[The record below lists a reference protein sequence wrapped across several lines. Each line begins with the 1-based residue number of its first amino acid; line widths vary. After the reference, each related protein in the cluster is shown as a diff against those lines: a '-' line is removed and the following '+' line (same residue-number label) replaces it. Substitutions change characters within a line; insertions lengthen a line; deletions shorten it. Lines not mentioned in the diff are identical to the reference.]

1 MEKEKYCC
9 FFHPLNEY
17 SEKSLDDQCP
27 KCQQPYG
34 FPLQY
39 PPNKIGKYEIER
51 ALGRG
56 FYGATFIARTGIF
69 KKRCVLKISPK
80 SFYEYAPFNKTPFEQ
95 ECELHLVASEG
106 ARHIVGVEDA
116 FSEVVTFSDP
126 ASSSLDCNV
135 LVLDFVDGPTLKQFV
150 AEPLK
155 LSARTVAQIAID
167 LIRIRGEFE
176 AKQLYHND
184 LHAGNLLVEQLAEGV
199 RRTDCIDDRIILRA
213 IDLGSIADGSKSDVA
228 KGRSGDLEWIA
239 RHVDQMLTE
248 LLKNEPQLTDRDV
261 RTALALQGVMNN
273 LVSQAENTR
282 VPNPEDLVEL
292 IVNEYR
298 RATQHWLPW
307 KEPLRLRTFEDHYN
321 AQTLQPWH
329 APDLFVDIGGW
340 LDAVIKPGP
349 QIVTGMRG
357 CGKTM
362 LLRSMELHARV
373 AAASQINSNNPDKI
387 MAAIAHDK
395 YVGLFVSAQRL
406 LDVKKDALISNEQ
419 RVTRLFL
426 YFALQAARALMHLA
440 DAAPSAVYDDAH
452 RKLAQGIE
460 DYIEPKVQ
468 LTSVTLISELERRL
482 EQIVVQASIDPKSV
496 LLKVAPAQAFPKLA
510 VALKSC
516 SSAWQSATVFF
527 LLDDVSTRYLDTE
540 KIEPLLSSLLFNDT
554 DCAFKLS
561 SEWQTIELGLQSP
574 GRIHPIRIG
583 RDLTVF
589 DLGSE
594 VHKVITVGK
603 GVDFVSRVIENRAK
617 VHHAHPRVT
626 PSVLLGNQTLQKIAE
641 TIAGS
646 SATSADRK
654 NAYWGISC
662 LTKVCVGDIGDVIKL
677 YDRIIA
683 TYDGTTVPIQAS
695 KQSDCFLSLSSQR
708 IFELNRR
715 KEIFKDAA
723 KTFAEASHEL
733 LERSYRLIKE
743 GKSHRLREYASIYVR
758 VTTDD
763 SDAKIKQIDMLR
775 ELIDAGIFV
784 YTASGAPRT
793 KTRDSDPLLQFKL
806 TYRKIYGLTSYI
818 GMADRDRFELSGA
831 DLKEWLE
838 HPENGKETLL
848 RNQTQDYEEVT
859 PKAEG
864 ENPEFSEDIQP
875 PAFPV
880 KAAQGVQQAM
890 ELAFSADSTETRDKP
905 PSQDSLV
912 TRPSAH
918 RLCVEEVNIEDLSS
932 IEIKQVVVG
941 LGFEERTLRANELLA
956 ARLSHPTVHAV
967 RYPIK
972 GHADEIIAHWRNC
985 GADIREVLDDSASA
999 RVAAEGGG
1007 LMLVDT
1013 SGLSK
1018 PFIFHSIRSGLAA
1031 NGQVLVA
1038 YGMARRYYPTPEDIE
1053 DVLAAEAAGSKYQLL
1068 ERLGEI
1074 LTGERGPYFCQGLLD
1089 SAPDETRTRALLSF
1103 SSAKHQRIF
1112 SLLDERDFDEIEII
1126 TPSDDGSR
1134 SRLSRIVADVI
1145 MQTRQHVHSS
1155 TVDVTDLKAL
1165 LNHCDQQYLSLYND
1179 AGANVEIG
1187 LTGSKLQAIA
1197 VAALSTY
1204 RRFSQAWYVKP
1215 KEFDINKFSEGF
1227 DGLKLF
1233 MISNRK

>member
-17 SEKSLDDQCP
+17 SERSLDDKCP

-39 PPNKIGKYEIER
+39 PPTRIGKYEIER

-56 FYGATFIARTGIF
+56 FYGATFVAQTGIF

-80 SFYEYAPFNKTPFEQ
+80 SFYEYVPFNKTPFEQ
-95 ECELHLVASEG
+95 ECKLHLIASNG
-106 ARHIVGVEDA
+106 ARHIVGVENA

-126 ASSSLDCNV
+126 ESSSLDCNV
-135 LVLDFVDGPTLKQFV
+135 LVLDFVEGQTLKQFV
-150 AEPLK
+150 ADPSK

-176 AKQLYHND
+176 SKHLYHND
-184 LHAGNLLVEQLAEGV
+184 LHAGNLLVEKLAEGV
-199 RRTDCIDDRIILRA
+199 RRTDCIDDRIIIRA

-239 RHVDQMLTE
+239 RHVEQMLTE
-248 LLKNEPQLTDRDV
+248 LLGNGAQLTDRDV
-261 RTALALQGVMNN
+261 RTALALQGVMNS

-282 VPNPEDLVEL
+282 FPNPEDLVEL
-292 IVNEYR
+292 ITNEYR

-340 LDAVIKPGP
+340 LEAVMKPGP

-362 LLRSMELHARV
+362 LLRSMELHARI
-373 AAASQINSNNPDKI
+373 AAASQSNMNDPIKI
-387 MAAIAHDK
+387 GAAITHDK
-395 YVGLFVSAQRL
+395 YVGIFVSAQRL

-426 YFALQAARALMHLA
+426 YFALQAARALMHFS
-440 DAAPSAVYDDAH
+440 DVAPLAVYDDAH
-452 RKLAQGIE
+452 KKLAQGIE

-468 LTSVTLISELERRL
+468 LTSVSSISDLERRL
-482 EQIVVQASIDPKSV
+482 EQIVVQASIDPKSIV
-496 LLKVAPAQAFPKLA
+496 LKVAPAQAFPKLA
-510 VALKSC
+510 VAIKSC
-516 SSAWQSATVFF
+516 SSAWQGATVFF
-527 LLDDVSTRYLDTE
+527 LLDDVSTRVLDTE

-574 GRIHPIRIG
+574 GRNHPIRIG
-583 RDLTVF
+583 RDLTIF

-594 VHKVITVGK
+594 VHKVIAVGK
-603 GVDFVSRVIENRAK
+603 GVDFVSRVIANRAK
-617 VHHAHPRVT
+617 VHHAHPRFT
-626 PSVLLGNQTLQKIAE
+626 PSALLGNQTLQNIAE
-641 TIAGS
+641 TIASS

-654 NAYWGISC
+654 NVYWGISC

-683 TYDGTTVPIQAS
+683 TFDGTTVPIQAG

-708 IFELNRR
+708 IFEINRR
-715 KEIFKDAA
+715 KDIFKDAA

-733 LERSYRLIKE
+733 LERSYRLMKD
-743 GKSHRLREYASIYVR
+743 GKLHRLREYSSIYVR
-758 VTTDD
+758 VTTEDP
-763 SDAKIKQIDMLR
+763 DAKIRQIDMLR

-831 DLKEWLE
+831 DLKQWLE
-838 HPENGKETLL
+838 HPESGKETLL
-848 RNQTQDYEEVT
+848 RNQTQDIEEEVT
-859 PKAEG
+859 SGAV
-864 ENPEFSEDIQP
+864 ENPEFSDDVQSPIS
-875 PAFPV
+875 PV
-880 KAAQGVQQAM
+880 KLAQGVQQTI
-890 ELAFSADSTETRDKP
+890 ELTFSADSIEAHVKP
-905 PSQDSLV
+905 PSQDSFV

-918 RLCVEEVNIEDLSS
+918 RLCVEEVNIENMSS
-932 IEIKQVVVG
+932 LGIEQVVVG
-941 LGFEERTLRANELLA
+941 LGFEERTLKANELLA
-956 ARLSHPTVHAV
+956 AKLSHPTVHAV

-985 GADIREVLDDSASA
+985 EADIREIPDDSASA
-999 RVAAEGGG
+999 RVTAEGGG
-1007 LMLVDT
+1007 LTLVDT

-1053 DVLAAEAAGSKYQLL
+1053 GVFAAEEAGSKYQLL

-1074 LTGERGPYFCQGLLD
+1074 LTGERGPYSCQGLLD
-1089 SAPDETRTRALLSF
+1089 IAPDETRTRALLGF

-1126 TPSDDGSR
+1126 TPSDNGSR
-1134 SRLSRIVADVI
+1134 SRLSRIAADVI
-1145 MQTRQHVHSS
+1145 IQTRQNAHNSA
-1155 TVDVTDLKAL
+1155 VDVMDLTAL

-1179 AGANVEIG
+1179 TGANVEIG

-1233 MISNRK
+1233 MISNRQ

>member
-1 MEKEKYCC
+1 MQREIMEKEKYCC

-27 KCQQPYG
+27 ECQKPYG

-39 PPNKIGKYEIER
+39 PPAKIGEYEIER
-51 ALGRG
+51 SLGRG

-69 KKRCVLKISPK
+69 QKKCVLKISPK
-80 SFYEYAPFNKTPFEQ
+80 SFYEYAPFNKTPFKQ
-95 ECELHLVASEG
+95 ECKLHLVASQG
-106 ARHIVGVEDA
+106 ARHIVGVANA

-135 LVLDFVDGPTLKQFV
+135 LVLDFVDGPTLKQFA

-213 IDLGSIADGSKSDVA
+213 IDLGSIADGSKSDFA

-239 RHVDQMLTE
+239 RHVDQLLTE
-248 LLKNEPQLTDRDV
+248 LLKDEARLMDRDV
-261 RTALALQGVMNN
+261 RTALVLQGVMNS

-292 IVNEYR
+292 ITNEYR

-307 KEPLRLRTFEDHYN
+307 NEPLRLRTFEDHYN

-340 LDAVIKPGP
+340 LEAVMKPGP

-373 AAASQINSNNPDKI
+373 AAASQFNANDQNKI
-387 MAAIAHDK
+387 VAAIAHDK
-395 YVGLFVSAQRL
+395 YVGIFVSAQRL

-440 DAAPSAVYDDAH
+440 DVAPSAVYDNAH
-452 RKLAQGIE
+452 KKLAQGIE
-460 DYIEPKVQ
+460 DYIEPKAQ
-468 LTSVTLISELERRL
+468 LSSVSSISELERRL
-482 EQIVVQASIDPKSV
+482 EQIVVKASIDPKSV
-496 LLKVAPAQAFPKLA
+496 VLKVAPAQAFPKLA

-516 SSAWQSATVFF
+516 SSAWQGATVFF
-527 LLDDVSTRYLDTE
+527 LLDDVSTRFLDTE

-617 VHHAHPRVT
+617 VHHAHPRFA
-626 PSVLLGNQTLQKIAE
+626 PKVLLGNQTLQNIAE
-641 TIAGS
+641 TIASS

-683 TYDGTTVPIQAS
+683 TFDGTTVPIQSS

-708 IFELNRR
+708 IFEINRR
-715 KEIFKDAA
+715 KDILKDAA

-733 LERSYRLIKE
+733 LERSYRLMKE
-743 GKSHRLREYASIYVR
+743 GKSHRLREYSSIYVR
-758 VTTDD
+758 VTTEDP
-763 SDAKIKQIDMLR
+763 DAKIKQIDMLR

-831 DLKEWLE
+831 DLKHWLE
-838 HPENGKETLL
+838 HPESGKTTLL
-848 RNQTQDYEEVT
+848 RNQTQDYDEEVI
-859 PKAEG
+859 PEAE
-864 ENPEFSEDIQP
+864 NSEFSGIIP
-875 PAFPV
+875 SLISPV
-880 KAAQGVQQAM
+880 KAAQRVQQTID
-890 ELAFSADSTETRDKP
+890 LTFSSDSNETCDKP
-905 PSQDSLV
+905 PNQDSLV

-918 RLCVEEVNIEDLSS
+918 RLRVEEVDIDDLSS
-932 IEIKQVVVG
+932 IGIKQVVVG
-941 LGFEERTLRANELLA
+941 LGFEERTLRTSEILA
-956 ARLSHPTVHAV
+956 AKLSHPTVHAV
-967 RYPIK
+967 RYTIK
-972 GHADEIIAHWRNC
+972 GHADEIIAHWQNC
-985 GADIREVLDDSASA
+985 EADIREIPDDSASA
-999 RVAAEGGG
+999 RIIAGGAG
-1007 LMLVDT
+1007 LTLVDT

-1018 PFIFHSIRSGLAA
+1018 PFIFHSIRSGLATK
-1031 NGQVLVA
+1031 GQVLVA

-1053 DVLAAEAAGSKYQLL
+1053 GVLAAEAAGSKYQLL

-1074 LTGERGPYFCQGLLD
+1074 LTGERGPYSCQGLLD
-1089 SAPDETRTRALLSF
+1089 SAPDETRARALLGF

-1134 SRLSRIVADVI
+1134 SHLSRIAAEVI
-1145 MQTRQHVHSS
+1145 MQTHQHAHSS
-1155 TVDVTDLKAL
+1155 VVDVMDLKAL
-1165 LNHCDQQYLSLYND
+1165 MGHCDQQYLSLYND

-1197 VAALSTY
+1197 IAALSTC
-1204 RRFSQAWYVKP
+1204 RRFSQAWYVK
-1215 KEFDINKFSEGF
+1215 D
-1227 DGLKLF
+1227 
-1233 MISNRK
+1233 RKSVV

>member
-17 SEKSLDDQCP
+17 SEKSLDDLCP
-27 KCQQPYG
+27 ECKQPYG

-39 PPNKIGKYEIER
+39 PPNKIKDYEIER

-56 FYGATFIARTGIF
+56 FYGATFVARAGIF

-95 ECELHLVASEG
+95 ECELHLAASQG
-106 ARHIVGVEDA
+106 ARHIVGVSNA

-126 ASSSLDCNV
+126 AGSSLDCNV
-135 LVLDFVDGPTLKQFV
+135 LVLDFVDGLTLKQFV

-155 LSARTVAQIAID
+155 LSARMVAQIAID

-176 AKQLYHND
+176 AKHLYHND

-213 IDLGSIADGSKSDVA
+213 IDLGSIEDGSKSDVA

-239 RHVDQMLTE
+239 RHVDQLLTE
-248 LLKNEPQLTDRDV
+248 LLKNEAQLTDRDV
-261 RTALALQGVMNN
+261 RTALALQGVMNS

-292 IVNEYR
+292 IANEYR

-340 LDAVIKPGP
+340 LEAVMKPGP

-373 AAASQINSNNPDKI
+373 AAASRINSNDSDKI
-387 MAAIAHDK
+387 AVAITHDK

-426 YFALQAARALMHLA
+426 YFALQAARALMHLG
-440 DAAPSAVYDDAH
+440 DVAPSAVYDDAH
-452 RKLAQGIE
+452 RKLAQGVE

-468 LTSVTLISELERRL
+468 LASVTSIADLECRL

-496 LLKVAPAQAFPKLA
+496 ALKVAPAQAFPKLA
-510 VALKSC
+510 SALKSC

-540 KIEPLLSSLLFNDT
+540 RIEPLLSSLLFNDP

-574 GRIHPIRIG
+574 GRFHPIRIG

-589 DLGSE
+589 DLGSA
-594 VHKVITVGK
+594 VHKVITEGK
-603 GVDFVSRVIENRAK
+603 GVAFVSRVIENRAK
-617 VHHAHPRVT
+617 FHHAHPNFT
-626 PSVLLGNQTLQKIAE
+626 PSALLGNQSLQKIAE
-641 TIAGS
+641 AIASS
-646 SATSADRK
+646 SATSVNRK
-654 NAYWGISC
+654 NAYWGINC

-683 TYDGTTVPIQAS
+683 TFDGTTVPIQAS

-708 IFELNRR
+708 IFEINRR
-715 KEIFKDAA
+715 EVIFKDAA

-733 LERSYRLIKE
+733 LERSYRLMKE
-743 GKSHRLREYASIYVR
+743 GKLHRLREYSSIYVR
-758 VTTDD
+758 VTTEDQ
-763 SDAKIKQIDMLR
+763 DAKIKQIDMLR
-775 ELIDAGIFV
+775 KLIDAGIFV
-784 YTASGAPRT
+784 YTASGTPRT

-831 DLKEWLE
+831 DLKQWLE
-838 HPENGKETLL
+838 HPESGKETLL
-848 RNQTQDYEEVT
+848 RNQTQDYDEEVT
-859 PKAEG
+859 SEEEV
-864 ENPEFSEDIQP
+864 ENPEFSGDLQP
-875 PAFPV
+875 PISSV
-880 KAAQGVQQAM
+880 KATQGVQQTI
-890 ELAFSADSTETRDKP
+890 ELTFSTETRNTP
-905 PSQDSLV
+905 ASQDSFV
-912 TRPSAH
+912 TRPSVH
-918 RLCVEEVNIEDLSS
+918 RLCVEEVNIEDLPS
-932 IEIKQVVVG
+932 IGIEQVVVG
-941 LGFEERTLRANELLA
+941 LGFEERTLRASELLA
-956 ARLSHPTVHAV
+956 AKLSRPTVHAV

-985 GADIREVLDDSASA
+985 EADIREIPDDSASA
-999 RVAAEGGG
+999 RVTAEGGG
-1007 LMLVDT
+1007 LTLVDT

-1018 PFIFHSIRSGLAA
+1018 PFIFHSIRSGLAT

-1038 YGMARRYYPTPEDIE
+1038 YGMAQRYYPTPEDIE
-1053 DVLAAEAAGSKYQLL
+1053 GVLAAEAAGSKYQLL

-1074 LTGERGPYFCQGLLD
+1074 LTGERGPYSCQGLLD
-1089 SAPDETRTRALLSF
+1089 IAPDETRTRALLGF

-1112 SLLDERDFDEIEII
+1112 SLLDERDFDEIEIV

-1134 SRLSRIVADVI
+1134 SRLSRIATEVI
-1145 MQTRQHVHSS
+1145 MQTRQNAHSS
-1155 TVDVTDLKAL
+1155 AVDVMDLKAL

-1215 KEFDINKFSEGF
+1215 KEFDTSKFSEGF
-1227 DGLKLF
+1227 DCLKLF